1 MRHYCPRQDRCF
13 FLLLYFVIRGKGV
26 RVGVK
31 KISPLPGHSP
41 QDRYTH
47 FQNKINKNNRNS
59 TRPVFITGTEVF
71 L

>member
-1 MRHYCPRQDRCF
+1 
-13 FLLLYFVIRGKGV
+13 
-26 RVGVK
+26 VK